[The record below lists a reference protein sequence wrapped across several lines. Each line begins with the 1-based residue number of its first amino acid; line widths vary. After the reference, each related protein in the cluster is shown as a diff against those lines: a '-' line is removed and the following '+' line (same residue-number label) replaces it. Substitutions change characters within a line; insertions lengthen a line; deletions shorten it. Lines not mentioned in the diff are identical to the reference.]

1 MPTLPRLL
9 YAESRQKV
17 LVDVLQSTRPR
28 PGQTLIARISHHADR
43 IEGLRVIPTPDAH
56 LAPSESFPDDDV
68 RHLSQLLRA
77 VARDLIRQPD
87 AEQESPWWHDD
98 EEYDPW
104 ARRSAPI
111 SPHVDGWPP
120 VTSDLV
126 TVVCREGDA
135 KVTPAEILFYWAW
148 RYSEALTGH
157 LQAEVYAVT
166 PHGWAG
172 LAEGACGSYPALVRE
187 TDLAPDDGLPP
198 GIHNPDPSSAPLP
211 VDALPTAL
219 AGVLPEAQSQECINC
234 YVHRMLGR
242 FTCAGDFRIALH
254 YRDTR
259 APGAKALENRLRNA
273 GATCDCEIISAAWK
287 RERPRRYEPE
297 HPAGIWRVVDR
308 AGPLTLP
315 WPGCKQGGS
324 RSSQPCVLWRRR
336 KRISV

>member
-1 MPTLPRLL
+1 MVARRRGIRPVGQTQRPHQPARGRLATGDERSGHRGLPRGRCEGHPCRDPLL
-9 YAESRQKV
+9 
-17 LVDVLQSTRPR
+17 L
-28 PGQTLIARISHHADR
+28 
-43 IEGLRVIPTPDAH
+43 
-56 LAPSESFPDDDV
+56 
-68 RHLSQLLRA
+68 
-77 VARDLIRQPD
+77 
-87 AEQESPWWHDD
+87 
-98 EEYDPW
+98 
-104 ARRSAPI
+104 
-111 SPHVDGWPP
+111 
-120 VTSDLV
+120 
-126 TVVCREGDA
+126 
-135 KVTPAEILFYWAW
+135 
-148 RYSEALTGH
+148 
-157 LQAEVYAVT
+157 
-166 PHGWAG
+166 G
-172 LAEGACGSYPALVRE
+172 LALQRGSDRSPPSGGLCRDTARVGRAGRGCLRLLSGLGPARH
-187 TDLAPDDGLPP
+187 PQSG
-198 GIHNPDPSSAPLP
+198 PSSAPLP